1 MANSIILTSMK
12 EESLLAMKYNA
23 AERPSKKLV
32 LRWPSKILRYERLR
46 RGRRSFALLNSTTCR
61 VNFHL
66 PTRVLRENI
75 QNRWDGDVAE

>member
-12 EESLLAMKYNA
+12 EESLLAMKCNA
-23 AERPSKKLV
+23 EERPSKKLV

-46 RGRRSFALLNSTTCR
+46 RGRRSFTLLNSTTYR
-61 VNFHL
+61 VNFHF